1 MAIVVKFFA
10 SFREAT
16 GVGEVVIPAAGNV
29 GELLDELV
37 ERFGEKLSSQL
48 YHPKTKRLLET
59 VNILVNG
66 RGINLLEGLNTPL
79 KNGDVVAIFPPVSG
93 GDRRA

>member
-1 MAIVVKFFA
+1 MTIAVKFFA
-10 SFREAT
+10 GFREAT
-16 GVGEVVIPAAGNV
+16 GVGEISIPAVSNV
-29 GELLDELV
+29 GALLDELV
-37 ERFGEKLSSQL
+37 GRFGEKLAGQL

-66 RGINLLEGLNTPL
+66 RGINLLKGLNTPL

-93 GDRRA
+93 GG

>member
-16 GVGEVVIPAAGNV
+16 GVGEVAIPAV
-29 GELLDELV
+29 GDVGALLDELV
-37 ERFGEKLSSQL
+37 GRFGEKLAGQL
-48 YHPKTKRLLET
+48 YYPKTKRLLET

-66 RGINLLEGLNTPL
+66 RGINLLEGLKTQL

>member
-16 GVGEVVIPAAGNV
+16 GVGEVAIPVASNV
-29 GELLDELV
+29 GALLDELV
-37 ERFGEKLSSQL
+37 GRFGERLASQL

-66 RGINLLEGLNTPL
+66 RGINLLKGLETPL

-93 GDRRA
+93 G

>member
-16 GVGEVVIPAAGNV
+16 GVGEVAIPAASNV
-29 GELLDELV
+29 GGLLDELV
-37 ERFGEKLSSQL
+37 GRFGERLTSQL

-66 RGINLLEGLNTPL
+66 RGINLLEGLDTSL

-93 GDRRA
+93 G